1 MQRPDLHGELAMS
14 GWARLLVVTAMLG
27 GLATALS
34 ACGDTWRGLKED
46 TGQNMEKT
54 GETIEKAG
62 EAVKP

>member
-1 MQRPDLHGELAMS
+1 MRFMEEWRMS
-14 GWARLLVVTAMLG
+14 GWTR
-27 GLATALS
+27 GLALALMLVGMAAALA

-54 GETIEKAG
+54 GEAIEKAG

>member
-1 MQRPDLHGELAMS
+1 MS
-14 GWARLLVVTAMLG
+14 GWTRCLA
-27 GLATALS
+27 LATVLLGMAASLA

-54 GETIEKAG
+54 GEAIEKAG